1 VGGNNERKKKMI
13 YFVNAQNSKER
24 IEYDDISTRIFAKKE
39 LPVDLNDIAAE
50 IVNAKWD
57 TFYAMTDDKRSGIY
71 KVGDPQDA
79 ACNLLVA
86 LVDVTSLHYAAINSM
101 ARGYVSRKRL
111 GIIVPYNGRYGI
123 GYKWFTPCRISTQYK
138 LVSYLVF

>member
-1 VGGNNERKKKMI
+1 MI